1 MYEQSVPSR
10 QSTIPSDGARCIVH
24 LRALSAWGAP
34 RLKITL
40 GAKGAGG
47 RVYFAVR
54 RLELALQAGLEA
66 PPKLLTRF

>member
-1 MYEQSVPSR
+1 M
-10 QSTIPSDGARCIVH
+10 H

-66 PPKLLTRF
+66 PPKLNFVGDGRP